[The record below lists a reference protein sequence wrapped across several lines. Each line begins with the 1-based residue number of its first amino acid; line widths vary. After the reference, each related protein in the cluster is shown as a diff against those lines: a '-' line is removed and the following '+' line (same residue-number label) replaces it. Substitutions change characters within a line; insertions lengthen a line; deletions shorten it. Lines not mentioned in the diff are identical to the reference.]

1 MSNYPIVA
9 GGGRRQREIY
19 LDFNG
24 SIGGPAARVTVL
36 PETPEPPLP
45 PPELHA
51 AAPSTRESAP
61 LVQKKINRI
70 EDMDEYYCKQ
80 ANWRAWCRVFLVAGA
95 IIALIIPLIIVAVTL
110 LDTRSA
116 VNSASAA
123 LQPRVTLLMN
133 SVDDAANTTNEML
146 DNVLGS
152 TEDGSYLTS
161 VTVPQLVSMVN
172 SSSRTMSRLE
182 KLLEHPQLQLA
193 LGGG

>member
-9 GGGRRQREIY
+9 GGGQRQREIY
-19 LDFNG
+19 LDFGG

-36 PETPEPPLP
+36 PEPSEPPLP

-80 ANWRAWCRVFLVAGA
+80 ANRRSWCRVVLLAGA
-95 IIALIIPLIIVAVTL
+95 VIAIIVPIIIVSVML
-110 LDTRSA
+110 MDTRSA
-116 VNSASAA
+116 VNNASAA

-133 SVDDAANTTNEML
+133 SVDDAANTTKEML

-152 TEDGSYLTS
+152 TEDGSYLTR
-161 VTVPQLVSMVN
+161 VTVPQLVEMVN
-172 SSSRTMSRLE
+172 SSTRTMNRLE
-182 KLLEHPQLQLA
+182 KLLEHPQIQLA

>member
-9 GGGRRQREIY
+9 GGGQRQREIY

-36 PETPEPPLP
+36 PEAPEPPLP

-51 AAPSTRESAP
+51 AAPSTRESAR
-61 LVQKKINRI
+61 LVQQKIGKI
-70 EDMDEYYCKQ
+70 EDIDGYYLKQ
-80 ANWRAWCRVFLVAGA
+80 ANRRSNGRLCLLAIVVLV
-95 IIALIIPLIIVAVTL
+95 LIVPIIVVTVML
-110 LDTRSA
+110 VDTRSA
-116 VNSASAA
+116 VNSASEA

-133 SVDDAANTTNEML
+133 SVDDAANTTKEML
-146 DNVLGS
+146 HNVLGS
-152 TEDGSYLTS
+152 TEDGSYLTR
-161 VTVPQLVSMVN
+161 VTVPQLVEMVN
-172 SSSRTMSRLE
+172 SSSRTMTRLE

>member
-36 PETPEPPLP
+36 PEAPEPPL

-61 LVQKKINRI
+61 LVQQKINRI
-70 EDMDEYYCKQ
+70 EDIDAYYLKH
-80 ANWRAWCRVFLVAGA
+80 ANRRAWCRVLLVAGA
-95 IIALIIPLIIVAVTL
+95 VIAIIVPIIIVSVML
-110 LDTRSA
+110 MDTRSA
-116 VNSASAA
+116 VNNASAA

-133 SVDDAANTTNEML
+133 SVDDAANTTKEML

-161 VTVPQLVSMVN
+161 VTVPQLVEMVN
-172 SSSRTMSRLE
+172 SSSRTMNRLE
-182 KLLEHPQLQLA
+182 KLLEHPQIQLA

>member
-19 LDFNG
+19 LDFG
-24 SIGGPAARVTVL
+24 ESIGGPAARVTVL
-36 PETPEPPLP
+36 PDDPEVPL

-61 LVQKKINRI
+61 LVQQKMSKI

-80 ANWRAWCRVFLVAGA
+80 ANRRSWCKVLLLAGA
-95 IIALIIPLIIVAVTL
+95 VIAIIVPIIIVSVMLA
-110 LDTRSA
+110 DTRSA
-116 VNSASAA
+116 VNNASAA

-133 SVDDAANTTNEML
+133 SVDDAANTTKEMR

-172 SSSRTMSRLE
+172 SSARTMSRLE
-182 KLLEHPQLQLA
+182 KLLEHPQIQLA

>member
-36 PETPEPPLP
+36 PEAPEPPL

-61 LVQKKINRI
+61 LVQQKINRI
-70 EDMDEYYCKQ
+70 EDMDEYYLKH
-80 ANWRAWCRVFLVAGA
+80 ANRRAWCRVLLVAGA
-95 IIALIIPLIIVAVTL
+95 VIAIIVPIIIVSVML
-110 LDTRSA
+110 MDTRSA
-116 VNSASAA
+116 VNNASAA

-133 SVDDAANTTNEML
+133 SVDDAANTTKEML

-161 VTVPQLVSMVN
+161 VTVPQLVEMVN

-182 KLLEHPQLQLA
+182 KLLEHPQIQLA